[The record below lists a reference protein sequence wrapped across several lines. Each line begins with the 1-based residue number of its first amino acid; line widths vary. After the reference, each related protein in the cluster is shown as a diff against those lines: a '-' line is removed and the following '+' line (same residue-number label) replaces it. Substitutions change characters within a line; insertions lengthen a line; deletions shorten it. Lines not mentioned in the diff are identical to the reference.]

1 MLKFNSNLNLGKIF
15 EKKKKKKKKKKNVE
29 LVSSQ
34 FVEGI
39 F

>member
-1 MLKFNSNLNLGKIF
+1 MLKFNSNLDLGKIF
-15 EKKKKKKKKKKNVE
+15 EIIKKKKKKNVE

>member
-1 MLKFNSNLNLGKIF
+1 MLEFNSNLNLGKIF
-15 EKKKKKKKKKKNVE
+15 EKKKKKKIE